1 MTARTGVNGRNPEKE
16 EQMAFKSSISVFQS
30 GPLLPLEPYS
40 LMLFI
45 ANLGFSSPM
54 GLAQDLLW
62 LG

>member
-1 MTARTGVNGRNPEKE
+1 MVARTGVNGGNPEKE
-16 EQMAFKSSISVFQS
+16 EQTAFKSSISVFQS
-30 GPLLPLEPYS
+30 CPLLPLEPYS

-45 ANLGFSSPM
+45 TNLGFSTPM